1 MDDTAEIA
9 AETAVRLARGAGEPG
24 AYTPAAAF
32 GPDLATAAGGVFIL
46 G

>member
-1 MDDTAEIA
+1 MDYTAEIV
-9 AETAVRLARGAGEPG
+9 AETTVRLARGAGEPG

-32 GPDLATAAGGVFIL
+32 GPVLATAAGGVFIL